1 MFLNYLSCWHIY
13 IFMILCHS
21 IRCLL
26 QFTSFRWTK
35 SATRL
40 NCLRRL
46 GVRRSCWSM
55 RKNTKEIDWQWI
67 FLASYKMYRI
77 RCVSGLG
84 KRGRINTQI
93 TQTHASTGTQFAVV
107 KRWTSSLDKIYPRHD
122 NFAERHIGPNEVEKK
137 AMLDF
142 IGMKVSLFPF
152 IIC

>member
-1 MFLNYLSCWHIY
+1 
-13 IFMILCHS
+13 
-21 IRCLL
+21 
-26 QFTSFRWTK
+26 
-35 SATRL
+35 
-40 NCLRRL
+40 
-46 GVRRSCWSM
+46 
-55 RKNTKEIDWQWI
+55 
-67 FLASYKMYRI
+67 MYRI

-142 IGMKVSLFPF
+142 IGMKVSLFP
-152 IIC
+152 IIIY